1 MKREIN
7 LIKDNFNPSEA
18 KNIIRSIA
26 YKEIQSKKLKKWQL
40 SVGGDEEN
48 ARLLDKVIYGLEAE
62 LKQTI
67 EEVESKESEL
77 SSSSIEITLK

>member
-1 MKREIN
+1 M
-7 LIKDNFNPSEA
+7 
-18 KNIIRSIA
+18 
-26 YKEIQSKKLKKWQL
+26 